1 MVKMNQ
7 GASMFSRLITFITA
21 LSFSSLLL
29 AASLPDIKMPDN
41 GLSFKMIDGYQD
53 YKIVATHWRID
64 KKELR
69 YVLANQVAY
78 EALKSKKMPLPEGS
92 KIVKIG
98 WTVKAMGTFP
108 DALEAD
114 KLQRVEYMVKDSS
127 RYNQNG
133 DHWGYARY
141 VKKGESY
148 VPYANGSAECVACHS
163 AVSGNDYLFSGFQ
176 ETF

>member
-1 MVKMNQ
+1 
-7 GASMFSRLITFITA
+7 MFSRIVTLATA
-21 LSFSSLLL
+21 FSFVSLVF
-29 AASLPDIKMPDN
+29 ASSLPDIKMPDN
-41 GLSFKMIDGYQD
+41 GLSFKEIQGYQE
-53 YKIVATHWRID
+53 YKIVATHWRSD

-69 YVLANQVAY
+69 YVLANPIAY
-78 EALKSKKMPLPEGS
+78 EALKTKQMPLPEGS

-98 WTVKAMGTFP
+98 WSVKPMKSFE

-114 KLQRVEYMVKDSS
+114 TLQRVEYMIKDSK
-127 RYNQNG
+127 RYNQDG

-148 VPYANGSAECVACHS
+148 VPYANGSTECVACH
-163 AVSGNDYLFSGFQ
+163 ALVQENDYLFSGFQ